1 MKAFLLCLI
10 GTYVVHA
17 QTHSFTVTAHYPA
30 DTLPGPLFVRG
41 NACGLNWD
49 QGVQMTP
56 ISHTDWAV
64 TLTCGTAETIMDMK
78 ALIGDETW
86 MRGGNQRVDVTVGKG
101 VDMYPWFF
109 KVEGTYR
116 TFDKIHSP

>member
-1 MKAFLLCLI
+1 MKALLLFSI
-10 GTYVVHA
+10 GTFLAHG
-17 QTHSFTVTAHYPA
+17 QSRPFTVTAHYPA
-30 DTLPGPLFVRG
+30 DTLPGPLFLRG
-41 NACGLNWD
+41 DACGLSWD
-49 QGVQMTP
+49 QGVQMAA

-64 TLTCGTAETIMDMK
+64 TLTCGPAETIMEMK

-109 KVEGTYR
+109 KAEGTYR

>member
-1 MKAFLLCLI
+1 MKTTLLLTL
-10 GTYVVHA
+10 GAYLGHA
-17 QTHSFTVTAHYPA
+17 RAFTVTAHYPA
-30 DTLPGPLFVRG
+30 DTLPGPLFLRG
-41 NACGLNWD
+41 NACGLTWD
-49 QGVQMTP
+49 QGVPMAA

-64 TLTCGTAETIMDMK
+64 TLTCGPAETTTVEMK

-86 MRGGNQRVDVTVGKG
+86 MRGGNMRVDVTLGKG
-101 VDMYPWFF
+101 ADMYPWFF